1 MKNMCTRIVILL
13 FLTGC
18 AESMALL
25 GPATTV
31 AGKGNVLQSSFSTAA
46 SYGIK
51 KQTGKSPLE
60 HMVTYVEKNNPENK
74 KEKCVSFLEAS
85 NSEICSAIKSS
96 LVDIKKNIE
105 TNSKIKRLDQ

>member
-1 MKNMCTRIVILL
+1 MKNICTKILLLL

-25 GPATTV
+25 GPATSV
-31 AGKGNVLQSSFSTAA
+31 VGKGNVLQSSFSSAA

-60 HMVTYVEKNNPENK
+60 HVVTYVEKNNPNNK

-85 NSEICSAIKSS
+85 SSEICSAVKSS
-96 LVDIKKNIE
+96 LAEIKKNIQ